1 LINHTRFSLQQEET
15 GVACQTAFIGQ
26 RLWRVARRRVAI
38 IGLQIG
44 ERRTRALQRVVA
56 AADEFGS
63 ALEAA
68 FDARIGAL
76 QAAPPPSPLKPGGPP
91 SASTRRIKW
100 TRLVHPPPLPPVQ
113 SGHVSS
119 IPPY

>member
-1 LINHTRFSLQQEET
+1 MPLINHTRFSLQQAET
-15 GVACQTAFIGQ
+15 GVACQTAFVGQ

-56 AADEFGS
+56 AADDFGS

-68 FDARIGAL
+68 FDARIGTL
-76 QAAPPPSPLKPGGPP
+76 QAAANSFGSRSANLHSAAGPAPRCPAPALPPPRL
-91 SASTRRIKW
+91 
-100 TRLVHPPPLPPVQ
+100 TRLTCARPRA
-113 SGHVSS
+113 
-119 IPPY
+119 